1 MSEVDRKFCLNK
13 GDVLSLERGGHS
25 SSSRVSCGTHLPF
38 VFKCPDFRLAEIA
51 SRLKDLEISASVF
64 VRRLSRS

>member
-1 MSEVDRKFCLNK
+1 M
-13 GDVLSLERGGHS
+13 DVLSPRARRTQAG
-25 SSSRVSCGTHLPF
+25 SRVSCGTHLPF